1 MVVCILVL
9 LSQFDP
15 PSLCPQVCSLC
26 LGLCSCSANR
36 FISTIFLDSIY
47 ICINILYLWSYHSS
61 TLAWK
66 IPQTEVPG
74 RLLSIG
80 SQWVGHNWNDLA
92 CTHASWTHLISSAC
106 LSYKSIYMWSPILY
120 IYIYVITFRAHLD
133 NTKFSPHLK
142 IITST
147 TSGKIF
153 FTDEITFIGSGDWH
167 GYCPRSH
174 FLAYHRGYILVQRC
188 ATGRDRVW
196 TKPNLTL

>member
-26 LGLCSCSANR
+26 LGLYSCSANR

-120 IYIYVITFRAHLD
+120 IGDPIYMWSHISIYMWSHLGPTWITQNFLLTSRSLPL
-133 NTKFSPHLK
+133 PHQ
-142 IITST
+142 
-147 TSGKIF
+147 
-153 FTDEITFIGSGDWH
+153 E
-167 GYCPRSH
+167 RS
-174 FLAYHRGYILVQRC
+174 FLQMR
-188 ATGRDRVW
+188 
-196 TKPNLTL
+196 